1 MAAQTI
7 DLYIASYPK
16 EVQAILQKIRKTIQK
31 IAPEAKE
38 KMNYGVPTFDLYGNL
53 VHFGAYA
60 QHIGFYSLPKEDK
73 ALVKAIEPYKT
84 GKGSIQFPLDKPMPY
99 DLIEWFVK
107 QRIIEN
113 TNKFKEKSKRTCK
126 QGHVFYKTSDCP
138 TCPQC
143 EALKKPKEGFATVL
157 GAPARRALDNAGIT
171 TLKKLSTYTE
181 EQLLALHG
189 MGPSSIPKLKIELKK
204 EGLKF
209 KEVPKKK

>member
-7 DLYIASYPK
+7 DHYIASYPK
-16 EVQAILQKIRKTIQK
+16 EVQAILQKIRKMIQK

-38 KMNYGVPTFDLYGNL
+38 KMNYGVPTFDLHGNL

-60 QHIGFYSLPKEDK
+60 KHIGFYSLPKEDK

-84 GKGSIQFPLDKPMPY
+84 GKGSIQFSLDKPIPY

-113 TNKFKEKSKRTCK
+113 TTKFKEKSKRTCK

-143 EALKKPKEGFATVL
+143 EALQKPKEGFATVL
-157 GAPARRALDNAGIT
+157 GAPARRALDNAGIK
-171 TLKKLSTYTE
+171 TLKKLSTYSE
-181 EQLLALHG
+181 EQILALHG
-189 MGPSSIPKLKIELKK
+189 MGPSSIPKLKSVLSQ
-204 EGLKF
+204 EGLTF
-209 KEVPKKK
+209 KSPSKKK